1 MDTDSFI
8 IHVETEDFYKD
19 IAQDVDK
26 WFDTHKYSDKDKW
39 PFLIGLNK
47 KVLDKF
53 KNELEEKIMTEF
65 IALVAKTYAFLI
77 DEFEDNDYAKNGI
90 VNKKAKGTF
99 DHYKDTLFNNKQKI
113 VSPQRFRREKQTV
126 NTEEVNKTALSNEDD
141 KRLQKFDGIT
151 TYPIGRNAYT
161 VCKSALLVKLK
172 ERPIQLYY

>member
-26 WFDTHKYSDKDKW
+26 WFDTHEYSDKDKW

-77 DEFEDNDYAKNGI
+77 DEFKDNDYAKNGI

-113 VSPQRFRREKQTV
+113 VSQQRFRREKQTV

-151 TYPIGRNAYT
+151 TYLIGRNPYT